1 MGRVLPFTGQEADP
15 GVLLDVDNVT
25 LQYKTESRLVTAT
38 YKVDFQ
44 VHRGDRFVL
53 LGPSGCGKSSLLKAV
68 AGFIK
73 PVEGSIRL
81 NGDAGRW
88 SGAGPHGRVP
98 GIRPASALEDRAP
111 ERPVPAALARRAE
124 REAEER
130 ARNYIAKVGLDRFA
144 TATRTPCRAA

>member
-1 MGRVLPFTGQEADP
+1 MNAMGRVLPFTGQEADP

-73 PVEGSIRL
+73 PVEGAIRL
-81 NGDAGRW
+81 
-88 SGAGPHGRVP
+88 SGYALH
-98 GIRPASALEDRAP
+98 AS
-111 ERPVPAALARRAE
+111 
-124 REAEER
+124 
-130 ARNYIAKVGLDRFA
+130 
-144 TATRTPCRAA
+144 TR